1 MKGKN
6 KFIKIIPVALIV
18 VAFLFITDKFQE
30 KERTSFAVD
39 EEVFNVAKT
48 QSELEEKLNQ
58 SVRNYDPQQLQLI
71 EKYDLMTE
79 IKDVEV
85 NILEERRTF
94 KIHSVWNE
102 DMRLLVT
109 YSLDLSPFD
118 EKPEEIPYLSLDR
131 LTYHADG
138 QEPFE
143 VAVGNR
149 NHPGGFYLPNDGV
162 VYENRIYHRL
172 WIEPEFN
179 EKLFQDFS
187 EWLDA
192 EQKHTYNTEAV
203 SKINKIE
210 LGDIELIQKTENDS
224 ERSIAMEDLSF
235 DYPFQSWNPILEKKP
250 INQTVKLADDVEI
263 TFTDL
268 EMRLNF
274 SQLNVEIDS
283 PYEFNRL
290 NYQYDENKDFAPIQT
305 RPDGQQ
311 FLGLPHFQSLNFVN
325 TEELKLKVLG
335 ATYSTTEELSHKL
348 TSGDLQR
355 FRESDNKGNKS
366 EEINRKIGTVNG
378 IEFNL
383 TKMEKDQIGPGANDF
398 NYGFVLSIKADKELQ
413 GLHFTNYTEYQNRL
427 EEMPDIA
434 QYRIGEAFYEL
445 MDQDNKPILSQQ
457 GYSQGV
463 HSDGEIYEQ
472 QQFFGMK
479 KEDFERLE
487 EMKIR
492 LFQIPKYIE
501 FEDNELLVE
510 LNE

>member
-1 MKGKN
+1 MKVKN
-6 KFIKIIPVALIV
+6 KFIKIVPVVLIV
-18 VAFLFITDKFQE
+18 LAFLFITDMFKE

-48 QSELEEKLNQ
+48 KSELSEKLNQ
-58 SVRNYDPQQLQLI
+58 SVRSYDPQQLQLI
-71 EKYDLMTE
+71 EEYDLMTE
-79 IKDVEV
+79 IKDIEV
-85 NILEERRTF
+85 DILEERRTF

-118 EKPEEIPYLSLDR
+118 DKPEEIPYLSLDR
-131 LTYHADG
+131 LQYYADG
-138 QEPFE
+138 QAPFE
-143 VAVGNR
+143 IAVGNR
-149 NHPGGFYLPNDGV
+149 DHPGGSYLPNDGV
-162 VYENRIYHRL
+162 VYKNRIYRRL

-179 EKLFQDFS
+179 EKVFQDFS
-187 EWLDA
+187 EWLGA

-203 SKINKIE
+203 EKINKIGF
-210 LGDIELIQKTENDS
+210 GDIGLIQKREDDS
-224 ERSIAMEDLSF
+224 EKSIAMEDLSF
-235 DYPFQSWNPILEKKP
+235 DYPFKSWNPILEKKP
-250 INQTVKLADDVEI
+250 INKTVKLADDIEI
-263 TFTDL
+263 IFTDL

-283 PYEFNRL
+283 PYEINRL
-290 NYQYDENKDFAPIQT
+290 NYSYNGNQDFAPIQT
-305 RPDGQQ
+305 KPDGQQ
-311 FLGLPHFQSLNFVN
+311 FLGLPHYQSLNFVN
-325 TEELKLKVLG
+325 TEELNLKVLG
-335 ATYSTTEELSHKL
+335 ATLSTNEELSHTL
-348 TSGDLQR
+348 TSEDLQR
-355 FRESDNKGNKS
+355 FLEYDKKGKESV
-366 EEINRKIGTVNG
+366 EINRKIGTANG

-413 GLHFTNYTEYQNRL
+413 GLHFANYTEYQKRL
-427 EEMPDIA
+427 EEMPDLA

-445 MDQDNKPILSQQ
+445 TDQDDKPILSQQ

-479 KEDFERLE
+479 KEDFDRLE

-492 LFQIPKYIE
+492 LFQIPKHIE
-501 FEDNELLVE
+501 FDANELTVE